1 MPKGFTFFIFYFYA
15 INIYTLK
22 SILSRHIQHTKP
34 NYLYKVDTTKSI
46 RALVR
51 LCDDPDE
58 NIYGHVRDKLISH
71 GTAAIPFLE
80 ASWEEEDYGL
90 LFQSRIED
98 LIHDIQFHAVKE
110 DLKEWIASPNKDLLD
125 GALLIARYQYP
136 NFDEEKTR
144 GEIKRIRDSIW
155 LELNNRQ
162 TAFEKVRIFNKV
174 FYGEQNFSGNSKDYN
189 SPMNSYLNT
198 VIETRKGNPLSL
210 CILYSVIAQSLN
222 MPVYGVNLPNH
233 FILTY
238 LDENNI
244 NPFIKDE
251 NKHGA
256 LFYINAFSKGGIF
269 EEPEID
275 EFLKGLNKPKSRE
288 YYEPCSNSAI
298 IIRMLTNLIASFQQ
312 SGSADRVKELV
323 ELRNLFDFKF

>member
-1 MPKGFTFFIFYFYA
+1 V
-15 INIYTLK
+15 N
-22 SILSRHIQHTKP
+22 
-34 NYLYKVDTTKSI
+34 TTKSI
-46 RALVR
+46 QALVR

-58 NIYGHVRDKLISH
+58 GIYGHIKDKLISH

-80 ASWEEEDYGL
+80 ASWEEDDYGL

-98 LIHDIQFHAVKE
+98 LIHEIQYYAVKD
-110 DLKEWIASPNKDLLD
+110 DLKEWIDSPNKELLD

-136 NFDEEKTR
+136 NFEEEKTR
-144 GEIKRIRDSIW
+144 SEIKRIRDSIW
-155 LELNNRQ
+155 LELSNRQ
-162 TAFEKVRIFNKV
+162 TSFEKVRIFNKI
-174 FYGEQNFSGNSKDYN
+174 FYGQEKFLGNSKDYN

-210 CILYSVIAQSLN
+210 CVLYSIIAQSLD
-222 MPVYGVNLPNH
+222 MPIYGINLPNH

-238 LDENNI
+238 LDENKI
-244 NPFIKDE
+244 NPFIKSE

-288 YYEPCSNSAI
+288 YYEPCSNSLI
-298 IIRMLTNLIASFQQ
+298 IVRMLTNLIASFQQ
-312 SGSADRVKELV
+312 SGSVKRVKELI
-323 ELRNLFDFKF
+323 ELRELFEVKL